1 MFHCNIISPPPNNA
15 DGDMQYRS
23 SPVRQISVSI
33 YDSPLTTKKSVPHTS
48 SIDSETGSD
57 VVHNVMIVPIPII
70 PTTYPSIITPAG
82 VVSPTTTLSLAGL
95 TDTPSA
101 TVIPPITT
109 VSHSATNAGFYIP
122 RHPDSINIHTSSVS
136 STFPH
141 MPPVHLPTPTSQ
153 TSAVPITPVTSTL
166 PHVPLTHSQSASTSG
181 YTLHHSFKNSGQKF
195 NIHGGPIKTTFSC

>member
-82 VVSPTTTLSLAGL
+82 VASPTTTLSLAGL

-109 VSHSATNAGFYIP
+109 VSHSATNAGFIYQ
-122 RHPDSINIHTSSVS
+122 TQ
-136 STFPH
+136 STFILLVCPQLFLICH
-141 MPPVHLPTPTSQ
+141 QFIYL
-153 TSAVPITPVTSTL
+153 L
-166 PHVPLTHSQSASTSG
+166 
-181 YTLHHSFKNSGQKF
+181 LHHKLVLSQ
-195 NIHGGPIKTTFSC
+195 